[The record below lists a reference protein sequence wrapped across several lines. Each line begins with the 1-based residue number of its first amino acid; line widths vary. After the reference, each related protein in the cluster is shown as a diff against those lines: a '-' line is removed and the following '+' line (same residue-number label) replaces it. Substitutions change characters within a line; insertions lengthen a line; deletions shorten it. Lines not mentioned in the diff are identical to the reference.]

1 MEGTSVT
8 DDPLIEEDDASTP
21 LTEEE
26 REELIPSY
34 ITLRSELNAAEQR
47 NILEAEE
54 WAFNRD
60 RDVLSEQFLKDLHKR
75 MYGNVW
81 RWAGNFR
88 QSERN
93 IGVDAYRIPIDLRQL
108 IDDCQ
113 FWIDNNTYEPD
124 EIAARFSHR
133 LVQIHPFPNGNGRHS
148 RTAADL
154 LLVKLGQ
161 KRFSWGRENLVDAS
175 DTRKQYIDALHAA
188 DRHDYGPLF
197 EFVRS

>member
-1 MEGTSVT
+1 MR
-8 DDPLIEEDDASTP
+8 DPLIEEDATATP

-34 ITLRSELNAAEQR
+34 IALRAELNEAEQQ
-47 NILEAEE
+47 NILEAEN
-54 WAFNRD
+54 WAFSRARN
-60 RDVLSEQFLKDLHKR
+60 VLCEDFLIELHKR
-75 MYGNVW
+75 MFQKVW
-81 RWAGNFR
+81 RWAGHVR

-93 IGVDAYRIPIDLRQL
+93 PGVEAYRISTDLRQL
-108 IDDCQ
+108 IDDGHY
-113 FWIDNNTYEPD
+113 WVAHNTYELD

-154 LLVKLGQ
+154 LLVNSGQ
-161 KRFSWGRENLVDAS
+161 ERFSWGRKNLADIS
-175 DTRKQYIDALHAA
+175 HTRKQYIDALHAA
-188 DRHDYGPLF
+188 DGHDYAPLS